1 MVRCVLTAFALVL
14 VFAASASAADPQL
27 VLKLKELGKAVD
39 TMSAHI
45 STAASDTEAQQM
57 AVAVKQAFANGLSA
71 DRPDI
76 SIDATQGNCTVT
88 IKTSEWELWSQAQ
101 NGKIVN
107 HGAKIN

>member
-1 MVRCVLTAFALVL
+1 MARRVLATIIAILVL
-14 VFAASASAADPQL
+14 VGSAQAANEEIVQ
-27 VLKLKELGKAVD
+27 KLKDLGTAVD
-39 TMSAHI
+39 TMSVHI

-57 AVAVKQAFANGLSA
+57 AAAVQQAFANGLSA
-71 DRPDI
+71 DKPDI
-76 SIDATQGNCTVT
+76 KIDATQGNCTVT